1 MTTPAPQTPPG
12 ASRGPDRPPSR
23 PRTEPR
29 SRGWVVGR
37 VAGAPVVVTP
47 SWALAAVVLTLFFAP
62 TVRRLAPTAQ
72 GGGVLLVALVFVL
85 LLFGSVF
92 LHEVAHALVAR
103 ARGHRVTELAV
114 TLWGGHTA
122 YTGATRRPLDGALV
136 AVVGPVTNLLLTA
149 VAALVFHGL
158 YGAPVWAVWTEGLPL
173 RSVGAWLLFALAASN
188 FFVGLFNLLPGLPL
202 DGGQILESLVWGA
215 TGSRAKGTVAAG
227 WVGRLV
233 ALGVLA
239 WALVLPLVLG
249 LRPDWVTVL
258 WAALLGA
265 FLWSGAGQ
273 AIVAGRR
280 REAVAGLTAR
290 GLGTRAVVVATGASV
305 ADAARAVA
313 GVPDA
318 AVVVVTPQGAPL
330 GWVDPAAAS
339 SVPPGAT
346 ATTPVDAVVVP
357 FPPGSAVEADLAG
370 ADLLQHVAATSAGA
384 RVVPVLEH
392 GRVGGVLDV
401 AHVARALNR
410 R

>member
-12 ASRGPDRPPSR
+12 ASRGPNDPTSR
-23 PRTEPR
+23 VRTEPR

-37 VAGAPVVVTP
+37 VAGAPVVITP
-47 SWALAAVVLTLFFAP
+47 SWVLAAVVLTLVFAP
-62 TVRRLAPTAQ
+62 TVRRLAPAVE
-72 GGGVLLVALVFVL
+72 GGGVVVVAFAFVL

-122 YTGATRRPLDGALV
+122 YTGTTRRPVDGALV
-136 AVVGPVTNLLLTA
+136 AVVGPLTNVVLAVVFWVLFQLSPVASVPALLLY
-149 VAALVFHGL
+149 AAAF
-158 YGAPVWAVWTEGLPL
+158 
-173 RSVGAWLLFALAASN
+173 SN
-188 FFVGLFNLLPGLPL
+188 AFVGLFNLLPGLPL
-202 DGGQILESLVWGA
+202 DGGQILESLVWA
-215 TGSRAKGTVAAG
+215 VTGSRVKGTVAAG
-227 WVGRLV
+227 WAGRVV

-239 WALVLPLVLG
+239 WALVWPFVAG
-249 LRPDWVTVL
+249 VRPDWVTVM
-258 WAALLGA
+258 WSALLAA
-265 FLWSGAGQ
+265 FLWSGAGE
-273 AIVAGRR
+273 AVAAGRR

-290 GLGTRAVVVATGASV
+290 GLGTRAVVVGSGASV

-318 AVVVVTPQGAPL
+318 AVVVVTPAGEPV

-339 SVPPGAT
+339 AVPPAAA

-357 FPPGSAVEADLAG
+357 FPAGSAVDADLAG

-401 AHVARALNR
+401 AHVARAVR
-410 R
+410 RR